1 MINYTFGKK
10 YSLKSKIE
18 IDRLFESGNRVS
30 SYPFTVFFKESN
42 DESGITPFKIVVSA
56 PKRTFRKAVKR
67 NRIKRIMRES
77 IRLNKNKLEDYLNTQ
92 NKRVNLFLIYSASE
106 EIEHSV
112 LNKKTVKLFDKIIK
126 HLDVQKN

>member
-18 IDRLFESGNRVS
+18 IDRLFESGNKIS
-30 SYPFTVFFKESN
+30 SYPFTVFLRETEDDK
-42 DESGITPFKIVVSA
+42 GITPFKIVFSA

-77 IRLNKNKLEDYLNTQ
+77 IRLNKNKLEEYLITQ
-92 NKRVNLFLIYSASE
+92 EIRVNMFLIYSASE
-106 EIEHSV
+106 ELEHSIMT
-112 LNKKTVKLFDKIIK
+112 KKTIKLFDKIIK
-126 HLDVQKN
+126 QLDVQKK

>member
-18 IDRLFESGNRVS
+18 IDRLFESGNKIS
-30 SYPFTVFFKESN
+30 SYPFTVFLRKTE
-42 DESGITPFKIVVSA
+42 DDKGITPFKIVFSA

-77 IRLNKNKLEDYLNTQ
+77 IRLNKNKLEEYLITQ
-92 NKRVNLFLIYSASE
+92 EIRVNMFLIYSASE
-106 EIEHSV
+106 ELEHSIMT
-112 LNKKTVKLFDKIIK
+112 KKTIKLFDKIIK
-126 HLDVQKN
+126 QLDVQKK

>member
-18 IDRLFESGNRVS
+18 IDRLFESGNKIS
-30 SYPFTVFFKESN
+30 SYPFTVFLREIEDDK
-42 DESGITPFKIVVSA
+42 GITPFKIVFSA

-77 IRLNKNKLEDYLNTQ
+77 IRLNKNKLEEYLITQ
-92 NKRVNLFLIYSASE
+92 EKRVNLFLIYSASE
-106 EIEHSV
+106 ELEHSIMT
-112 LNKKTVKLFDKIIK
+112 KKTIKLFDKIIK
-126 HLDVQKN
+126 QLDVQKK